1 MDRIALGL
9 FIFQVIFTL
18 ADFSPYRDRSHRFG
32 KFDTCIKGKYVFF
45 SVFFFVFP
53 LYQPNTE
60 RQLPRAQIVSQQG
73 GFFAGSI
80 LKVQSTRIHISFNS
94 MQSLS
99 SHGPF

>member
-1 MDRIALGL
+1 MNRIALGL

-32 KFDTCIKGKYVFF
+32 KFDTRVKGKYVFF
-45 SVFFFVFP
+45 LVVFYLYFP
-53 LYQPNTE
+53 DTSLTQ
-60 RQLPRAQIVSQQG
+60 RALVKGPDCLTTG
-73 GFFAGSI
+73 GFFAGSS